1 MPDDLTKPK
10 ESTEEFPEPEK
21 GYEPPVFLRA
31 SEEGV
36 IDLSQLL
43 HQQYPSEPA
52 EPPCPDNFAWEF
64 VAEVLIDELHTNLY
78 KIETRSNSEH
88 IHRLGMSYMLA
99 AVKEVAKQ
107 LANCRIDAV
116 RTYYY
121 TGKLESAEKEFEI
134 AEDQWKRGIRR

>member
-1 MPDDLTKPK
+1 MTEDLSKPA
-10 ESTEEFPEPEK
+10 TDEELEKPEK

-31 SEEGV
+31 DEEGV
-36 IDLSQLL
+36 IDLGILL
-43 HQQYPSEPA
+43 HQQYPSEPS
-52 EPPCPDNFAWEF
+52 EPPCPDNYAWEF
-64 VAEVLIDELHTNLY
+64 VAEVLMEELHTNLY

-99 AVKEVAKQ
+99 AMKEVAKQ
-107 LANCRIDAV
+107 LANCRIEDV

-121 TGKLESAEKEFEI
+121 KGKLKSAEEEFRV